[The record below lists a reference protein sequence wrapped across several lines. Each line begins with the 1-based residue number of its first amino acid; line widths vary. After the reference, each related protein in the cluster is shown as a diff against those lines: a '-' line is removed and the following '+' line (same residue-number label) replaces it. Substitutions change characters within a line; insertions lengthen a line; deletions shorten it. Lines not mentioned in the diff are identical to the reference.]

1 VLQAQYRRLA
11 ARRGKQ
17 RATVAVGHAILR
29 IVSHLLSDP
38 ASVYEEQSTH
48 DADEQHRQAIERD
61 VVRRLQRR
69 GNTVVL
75 QPGGVT

>member
-29 IVSHLLSDP
+29 IVSHRLSDP
-38 ASVYEEQSTH
+38 ASVYKEQSTH